1 MDASRTFHTQIKKII
16 FWLAHRRNKGIVI
29 LVNKW
34 DLVNKK
40 NESTNEYE
48 KRIREEIK
56 PFVDVHIIFI
66 SFLKK
71 QRVLKSL
78 NYAIETY

>member
-1 MDASRTFHTQIKKII
+1 MDATRSFDTQIKNI

-34 DLVNKK
+34 DLVIK
-40 NESTNEYE
+40 NESTNKYE
-48 KRIREEIK
+48 KRIRDEIK

-66 SFLKK
+66 SCLKK
-71 QRVLKSL
+71 QRV
-78 NYAIETY
+78 